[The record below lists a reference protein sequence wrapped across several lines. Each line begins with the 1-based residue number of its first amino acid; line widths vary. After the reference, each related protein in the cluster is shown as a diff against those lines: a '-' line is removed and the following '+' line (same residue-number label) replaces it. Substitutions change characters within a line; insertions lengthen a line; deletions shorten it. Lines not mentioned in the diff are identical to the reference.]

1 MYPVPPESHRPK
13 NRYGI
18 LVVALILLLLLL
30 FQGLRSLSRSLNNL
44 ATGESSLPLFSQ
56 PRPGVTPLALA
67 APSAAPTL
75 VPTPATTTVTA
86 QELATSAATYRSR
99 AVRVAGTVYYVGL
112 TSNGRHWVQI
122 VSGGTYVN
130 GISADP
136 WPLDVR
142 KGAVVTI
149 TGIGA
154 GLNSITAAD
163 GKQYQQ
169 PYIDPVQ
176 KIELGDV
183 TSSSISA
190 GSASP
195 LP

>member
-1 MYPVPPESHRPK
+1 
-13 NRYGI
+13 
-18 LVVALILLLLLL
+18 
-30 FQGLRSLSRSLNNL
+30 GLRSLSRAMSNL
-44 ATGESSLPLFSQ
+44 AGGESSLPLFNQ

-67 APSAAPTL
+67 TPSPSPTL

-86 QELATSAATYRSR
+86 QELATSAATYRSHS
-99 AVRVAGTVYYVGL
+99 VRVAGTVYYVGL
-112 TSNGRHWVQI
+112 TSDGRHWVQI

-130 GISADP
+130 GISTDP
-136 WPLDVR
+136 LPLAVR

-154 GLNSITAAD
+154 GLNTITAAD
-163 GKQYQQ
+163 GKHYQQ

-176 KIELGDV
+176 KIAPGDI
-183 TSSSISA
+183 TTPA
-190 GSASP
+190 GGGNASPVASP